1 MAIDTTRTVREFA
14 LEVPASVEVFEKLGV
29 DYCCGGD
36 KRLADACAAAG
47 VPVEKVTAA
56 LESLKPAG
64 STPRA
69 SATDWNGR
77 SLSELIAY
85 ITGTHH
91 VYVRTQIP
99 TITVLLDKVVE
110 KHGPNHPELATI
122 RENFDALAQE
132 LTAHLMKEEQILFPY
147 IVSNEGSS
155 AKGKPAAPSC
165 FGSVE
170 NPIRMMRYEHDSA
183 GEVLRGMRQMT
194 SGYRVP
200 EDACTSYQRLY
211 RLLEEFEA
219 DLHQHIHLENNIL
232 FPRAMRAEGL
242 AA

>member
-1 MAIDTTRTVREFA
+1 MAIDTTRTVREFV
-14 LEVPASVEVFEKLGV
+14 LKVPASLEVFEKLGV

-47 VPVEKVTAA
+47 VPLEKVTAA
-56 LESLKPAG
+56 LESLK
-64 STPRA
+64 
-69 SATDWNGR
+69 SAAPLRTNADTQWSER
-77 SLSELIAY
+77 SLSELVAHIS
-85 ITGTHH
+85 GTHH

-99 TITVLLDKVVE
+99 AITALLDKVVE
-110 KHGPNHPELATI
+110 KHGPNHPELAGV
-122 RENFDALAQE
+122 RESFTALAQE
-132 LTAHLMKEEQILFPY
+132 LTMHLMKEEQILFPY
-147 IVSNEGSS
+147 IVRSE
-155 AKGKPAAPSC
+155 AKVPAAPSC

-170 NPIRMMRYEHDSA
+170 NPIRMMRHEHDNA

-232 FPRAMRAEGL
+232 FPRALEAEGL